1 MPHQQVEGR
10 MRLPILFRQRMPFLP
25 LLGLGVAGIALAE
38 WLPLSAN
45 IWLVLLGIALVLFLA
60 FRNHEN
66 IRRAAFAALAISAF
80 AVAHLWQD
88 REALPAYFAQWLGEA
103 TPLVEMTGTVSSKP
117 RVFSEHSASF
127 DLKLDDMK
135 WENHKFPLSITTLVR
150 WPGTPPNYGDKLSIT
165 GVLQKLPPP
174 RNPGQ
179 FDFTAWAAR
188 HGKFTQLEVD
198 HPFDAKMIAPNE
210 GSPLMA
216 AALGLRE
223 VMSQRL
229 TAGIDD
235 PVVSDLILG
244 MVLGDTSTM
253 PEAIQKEFRGT
264 GTFHLFSVSGLHVGI
279 LSVILWYVLRTFR
292 VPRAWASLIIIPA
305 LFFYAL
311 MTGFQAASVRSAV
324 MGSIMLAGF
333 FFNRQPHLLNNLCAA
348 GFLILLFDT
357 NQLFNAGFQLS
368 FTVVAVILLIS
379 DPLTKSLGKPFQ
391 PDPFFPRKLLTNTQR
406 FILRRT
412 LAFAALVAVSL
423 AAWLGSLPLTL
434 NYFNLVSLSAL
445 PANLLAVPL
454 SFGIMIVAALSLG
467 TGLIIPWV
475 GEVYNQTNWLLTKL
489 LLAAIH
495 FFASLPS
502 SYVYLGPPADNGPL
516 AELVIFDAGAGGAIW
531 LQSKGNTWLIDCG
544 SARFQDST
552 LLPFLRERGRMGIDG
567 LVITH
572 GDANHIAGAVPLLD
586 DCPPRLIIDSALN
599 DRSAHRDRLHK
610 TLAEHNQPKS
620 IFRAGDAIRISPVA
634 TMAVL
639 YPPSGLTGTL
649 ADDKALVLRLTI
661 GKTHILLMSD
671 SGSRTENWLLQNA
684 HEQLASDILVKGT
697 PRSGPS
703 GEPAFLDAVRP
714 RVIIAS
720 STKFPA
726 GELISEPW
734 AATLPARG
742 IRLFRQNETGA
753 VTIKI
758 YPESWET
765 TEFLSNTKSV
775 FAQ

>member
-1 MPHQQVEGR
+1 MSHQQVEGR

-25 LLGLGVAGIALAE
+25 LLGLGVAGILLAE
-38 WLPLSAN
+38 WLPLPSGV
-45 IWLVLLGIALVLFLA
+45 WLGLLGITCTSFLI
-60 FRNHEN
+60 FRDRES
-66 IRRAAFAALAISAF
+66 IRQASFATLAIAAFAA
-80 AVAHLWQD
+80 AHLWQD
-88 REALPAYFAQWLGEA
+88 RDALPAHFAQWLGDT

-117 RVFSEHSASF
+117 RIFSERSASF
-127 DLKLDDMK
+127 DLKVDRVK
-135 WENHKFPLSITTLVR
+135 WEGHELPLSITTLVR

-188 HGKFTQLEVD
+188 QGKFTQLEVD
-198 HPFDAKMIAPNE
+198 HPFDAKLIAPGE

-216 AALGLRE
+216 AALAMRE
-223 VMSQRL
+223 SMARRL

-279 LSVILWYVLRTFR
+279 LSVILWWVLRTFR
-292 VPRAWASLIIIPA
+292 VQRGWASLIIIPA

-311 MTGFQAASVRSAV
+311 MTGFQAASVRSAI
-324 MGSIMLAGF
+324 MASIMLAGF

-379 DPLTKSLGKPFQ
+379 EPLTKSLGRPFQ
-391 PDPFFPRKLLTNTQR
+391 PDPFFPRKLLNGTQR
-406 FILRRT
+406 FILNRT

-454 SFGIMIVAALSLG
+454 SFAIMIVAALSLG
-467 TGLIIPWV
+467 TGLVSPWV
-475 GEVYNQTNWLLTKL
+475 GEIYNQTNWLLTKL
-489 LLAAIH
+489 LLAVIH

-502 SYVYLGPPADNGPL
+502 SYVYLGPPADQRPL
-516 AELVIFDAGAGGAIW
+516 AEIVVFDAGAGGAIW
-531 LQSKGNTWLIDCG
+531 MQSKGSAWLIDCG
-544 SARFQDST
+544 NARFQDST
-552 LLPFLRERGRMGIDG
+552 LLPFLRERGRMGLDG

-572 GDANHIAGAVPLLD
+572 GDAAHIAGAVPLLD
-586 DCPPRLIIDSALN
+586 DCPPRMIIDSALN
-599 DRSAHRDRLHK
+599 DRSTHRDRLQK
-610 TLAEHNQPKS
+610 TLAQRNLPKS
-620 IFRAGDAIRISPVA
+620 IYRTGDEIRISPVA
-634 TMAVL
+634 VMEVL
-639 YPPSGLTGTL
+639 YPPSGITGTL

-661 GKTHILLMSD
+661 GQTRILLMSD

-684 HEQLASDILVKGT
+684 RDQLSSDILVKGT

-703 GEPAFLDAVRP
+703 GEPAFLDAVKP

-720 STKFPA
+720 STKFPT
-726 GELISEPW
+726 GELVSEPW
-734 AATLPARG
+734 AETLPGKG
-742 IRLFRQNETGA
+742 IRLLRQDKTGA
-753 VTIKI
+753 ITIKI
-758 YPESWET
+758 YPQSLET
-765 TEFLSNTKSV
+765 TEFLSNTKAV